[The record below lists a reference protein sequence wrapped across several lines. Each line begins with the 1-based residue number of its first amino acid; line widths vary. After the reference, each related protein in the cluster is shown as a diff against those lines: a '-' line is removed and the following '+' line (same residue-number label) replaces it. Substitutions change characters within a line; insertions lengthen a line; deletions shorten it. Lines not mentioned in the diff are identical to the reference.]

1 MYKIM
6 IVEDDASLAKAL
18 QKTISSWDYDVRCV
32 KRFDAVTDECREIE
46 PHLVIM
52 DIMLPF
58 YNGYHWCAEIRK
70 FSKVPVMFLSS
81 AADNMNIVM
90 AVNMGGDDF
99 IAKPVDGT
107 VLVAKIQAL
116 LRRCYDMP
124 MPVPTLSH
132 NGVTLDLGDTTVSYN
147 GSTIELTKN
156 EFRIMQ
162 TLLENKGKVVS
173 RDTLMVKLWQAD
185 CYVEENT
192 LTVNVNR
199 LRHKLAEIGVTDL
212 IKTKVGSGYIIER

>member
-18 QKTISSWDYDVRCV
+18 HKTISSCDYDVRCV
-32 KRFDAVTDECREIE
+32 KPFDAVTDECREIE

-199 LRHKLAEIGVTDL
+199 LRHKLEEIGVTDL

>member
-6 IVEDDASLAKAL
+6 IVEDDAALAKAL
-18 QKTISSWDYDVRCV
+18 QKTISSWDYDVQCV
-32 KRFDAVTDECREIE
+32 KRFDAVSDEFQEIE

-116 LRRCYDMP
+116 LRRCYDIP

-199 LRHKLAEIGVTDL
+199 LRHKLEEIGVTDL

>member
-6 IVEDDASLAKAL
+6 IAEDDPALAKAL
-18 QKTISSWDYDVRCV
+18 QKTISSWDYTVHCVR
-32 KRFDAVTDECREIE
+32 RFDAVTAEFQEFE

-58 YNGYHWCAEIRK
+58 FNGYHWCAEIRK
-70 FSKVPVMFLSS
+70 ISKVPVMFLSS

-90 AVNMGGDDF
+90 AVSMGGDDF

-124 MPVPTLSH
+124 MPVPALSH
-132 NGVTLDLGDTTVSYN
+132 NGITLDLGATTVSF
-147 GSTIELTKN
+147 GGRTVELTKN

-162 TLLENKGKVVS
+162 TLLENRGKAVS
-173 RDTLMVKLWQAD
+173 RDTLMIRLWRAD

-212 IKTKVGSGYIIER
+212 IKTKVGIGYLIEG

>member
-6 IVEDDASLAKAL
+6 IVEDDAALAKAL
-18 QKTISSWDYDVRCV
+18 QKTISSWDYDVQCV
-32 KRFDAVTDECREIE
+32 KRFDAVSDEFQEIE

-70 FSKVPVMFLSS
+70 LSKVPVMFLSS
-81 AADNMNIVM
+81 ASDNMNIVM

-132 NGVTLDLGDTTVSYN
+132 NGVTLDLGDATVSYN

>member
-1 MYKIM
+1 MYKIL
-6 IVEDDASLAKAL
+6 IVEDDPALAKAF
-18 QKTISSWDYDVRCV
+18 QKTISSWDHEVRCV
-32 KRFDAVTDECREIE
+32 KRFDAVMEEFQEFE

-58 YNGYHWCAEIRK
+58 YNGYHWCAEIRRC
-70 FSKVPVMFLSS
+70 SKVPVVFLSS
-81 AADNMNIVM
+81 ASDNMNIVM

-124 MPVPTLSH
+124 MPVPSIEHGGL
-132 NGVTLDLGDTTVSYN
+132 TLDLGDCTVTC
-147 GSTIELTKN
+147 GGKKAELTKN

-162 TLLENKGKVVS
+162 TLMENKGKVVS
-173 RDTLMVKLWQAD
+173 RDTLMVRLWQAD

-199 LRHKLAEIGVTDL
+199 LRRKLSDIGVSDL

>member
-6 IVEDDASLAKAL
+6 IVEDDAALAKAL

-32 KRFDAVTDECREIE
+32 KRFDAVSDECREIE

-132 NGVTLDLGDTTVSYN
+132 NGVTLNLGDTTVSYN
-147 GSTIELTKN
+147 GNTIELTKN

-199 LRHKLAEIGVTDL
+199 LRHKLEEIGVTDL

>member
-6 IVEDDASLAKAL
+6 IVEDDASLAKVL

-116 LRRCYDMP
+116 QRRYYDMP
-124 MPVPTLSH
+124 MPRF
-132 NGVTLDLGDTTVSYN
+132 GV
-147 GSTIELTKN
+147 
-156 EFRIMQ
+156 
-162 TLLENKGKVVS
+162 
-173 RDTLMVKLWQAD
+173 
-185 CYVEENT
+185 
-192 LTVNVNR
+192 
-199 LRHKLAEIGVTDL
+199 
-212 IKTKVGSGYIIER
+212 

>member
-173 RDTLMVKLWQAD
+173 RDALMIKLWQAD

>member
-199 LRHKLAEIGVTDL
+199 LRHKLEEIGVTDL

>member
-124 MPVPTLSH
+124 MPVPTLLH

-199 LRHKLAEIGVTDL
+199 LRHKLEEIGVTDL
-212 IKTKVGSGYIIER
+212 IKTKVGSGYIIEQ

>member
-81 AADNMNIVM
+81 VADNMNIVM

-173 RDTLMVKLWQAD
+173 RDALMIKLWQAD

-212 IKTKVGSGYIIER
+212 IKTKVGSGYIIEQ

>member
-6 IVEDDASLAKAL
+6 IVEDDKALAKAL
-18 QKTISSWDYDVRCV
+18 QKIISSWDYEVRCV
-32 KRFDAVTDECREIE
+32 KRFDAVTDEFLEFE

-58 YNGYHWCAEIRK
+58 FNGYHWCAEIRK
-70 FSKVPVMFLSS
+70 HSKVPVMFLSS

-99 IAKPVDGT
+99 IAKPADGT

-124 MPVPTLSH
+124 MPVPELSH
-132 NGVTLDLGDTTVSYN
+132 NGVTLDLGDTTVSF
-147 GSTIELTKN
+147 GGKTIELTKN

-173 RDTLMVKLWQAD
+173 RDALMIKLWQAD

-199 LRHKLAEIGVTDL
+199 LRQKLTEIGVTDL
-212 IKTKVGSGYIIER
+212 IKTKVGSGYLIER

>member
-90 AVNMGGDDF
+90 AVDMGGHDF

>member
-6 IVEDDASLAKAL
+6 IVEDDAALAKAL

-90 AVNMGGDDF
+90 AVNIGGDDF

-212 IKTKVGSGYIIER
+212 IKTRVGSGYIIDR